1 MSEPQAQTAS
11 DLPTGTVTFVFSD
24 IEGSTR
30 LVQALGADYPPVL
43 AASRSL
49 IAEAVA
55 AHAGSIFGY
64 EGDAVF
70 MAFGSPAAA
79 VHAAVEAQRAL
90 EAHAWPAGQ
99 PVRVRMGI
107 HTGEALLVG
116 NDYVGLALHAAARIT
131 SAANGGQILLSEAT
145 RSLAP
150 ADRPAAARVA
160 RPGQPSPQGPDR
172 GRAPVAGG
180 RPRTHR
186 ATSRRCARWRRD
198 PTTCPSSSPASSAAQ
213 ELAEARRLLGRARLL
228 TLTGPGGT
236 GKTRLALQLAADVL
250 DDFPDGVFWVALDA
264 ITEPGL
270 IPGAVLAAIPLDPG
284 ATPPLER
291 LIDLAA
297 RPNDAPRA

>member
-79 VHAAVEAQRAL
+79 VHAAVEAQRAI
-90 EAHAWPAGQ
+90 ESHEWPAAQ

-145 RSLAP
+145 RSLLQPTALSPLALRDMGKPRSRLCPILATPSSRPRAGCAATTRLPPAP
-150 ADRPAAARVA
+150 RSRTRGPGVSCRTTSSAGLASSRRWPPAPRHGRS
-160 RPGQPSPQGPDR
+160 RPGQLPDIRRSRGAR
-172 GRAPVAGG
+172 GRSKAHGIVRRRVR
-180 RPRTHR
+180 RPYRH
-186 ATSRRCARWRRD
+186 C
-198 PTTCPSSSPASSAAQ
+198 
-213 ELAEARRLLGRARLL
+213 
-228 TLTGPGGT
+228 
-236 GKTRLALQLAADVL
+236 
-250 DDFPDGVFWVALDA
+250 F
-264 ITEPGL
+264 
-270 IPGAVLAAIPLDPG
+270 
-284 ATPPLER
+284 
-291 LIDLAA
+291 
-297 RPNDAPRA
+297 APRGAPPEVH